1 MTALSPRARLASFS
15 YAIAG
20 LAELVRTQANARIH
34 LAATVA
40 VVALGLVVGLVAWEW
55 VSIVFAI
62 TIVWMAEA
70 LNTAIEHTCDVVTR
84 DVHPTIRAAKDIA
97 AGAVLAAASGAAVV
111 GAIVF
116 LPHIRLLLGL

>member
-1 MTALSPRARLASFS
+1 MSALSPRARLASLS
-15 YAIAG
+15 HAIAG
-20 LAELVRTQANARIH
+20 LVALVRTQANARLH

-40 VVALGLVVGLVAWEW
+40 VFVLGVAVQISPWEW
-55 VSIVFAI
+55 ISLVLSI

-70 LNTAIEHTCDVVTR
+70 LNTAIEFACDVVTR
-84 DVHPTIRAAKDIA
+84 EFHPSIKAAKDIA

-116 LPHIRLLLGL
+116 LPHIWPLLAP